1 MNSDAE
7 PPKENKNLAR
17 NIRLA
22 FPKLS
27 REVANARPRSLED
40 ALALRDWLRDKIWGN
55 DLTADERQERL
66 FTFNPKD
73 PRPWDKLE
81 MAVLDSRCLPLP
93 ESKLPTTQDELLE
106 LCTNL
111 LDRTDD
117 FHMLAHFVEGW
128 GDELP
133 AGALKAFCDQLWH
146 TKVNDYDFYRAVVL
160 GMHGAAVAYLSKQIP
175 RGHTAESAIRLIYRM
190 ALIWCAHDVQTTAA
204 RARRSMTKPLGWL
217 LAGTGKRIRA
227 GTVLAICR
235 PVYNMLVV
243 NTGRYR
249 TNEEIRG
256 GKKEAL
262 HSRHEDVKTIKAKV
276 EPLLINRSAR
286 SVSTRRERDGLLTA
300 IRGFAEAQDDLFWTE
315 LRKEKTSPEIA
326 HLQISQLWY
335 SGLTPL
341 QMIAVSVIRLIQ
353 IEAVLESRIA
363 GMHKCPMDGETIS
376 PPLLYF
382 RKEELPDNWRKR
394 ALLLIGDLRRV
405 ILDDPDHETRRDEDD
420 LPGHINDDFLEAALK
435 FFEEVASEPLPNDPS
450 TLKGARRTLA
460 TLNVCAAVRLAR

>member
-1 MNSDAE
+1 MNSDPE
-7 PPKENKNLAR
+7 PPKEDKNLAR
-17 NIRLA
+17 NIRVA
-22 FPKLS
+22 FAKLS
-27 REVANARPRSLED
+27 AEVAKARPRSLAA
-40 ALALRDWLRDKIWGN
+40 ALALQDLLRDKIWGN
-55 DLTADERQERL
+55 DLTPDERQERL

-73 PRPWDKLE
+73 SRPWDKLE

-93 ESKLPTTQDELLE
+93 ESKLPNTQDELVE

-111 LDRTDD
+111 LDRTGD

-133 AGALKAFCDQLWH
+133 AGALKMFCDQLWH
-146 TKVNDYDFYRAVVL
+146 TKVNDYDFYRAVVM
-160 GMHGAAVAYLSKQIP
+160 GMHGAAVAYLGKQIP

-190 ALIWCAHDVQTTAA
+190 ALIWCAHDVQATAA

-217 LAGTGKRIRA
+217 LAGTGRRMRA

-235 PVYNMLVV
+235 PVYKILTEH
-243 NTGRYR
+243 TGRYR

-256 GKKEAL
+256 GKKEARP
-262 HSRHEDVKTIKAKV
+262 SRHEDVKTIKAKV
-276 EPLLINRSAR
+276 EPSLADRPAR
-286 SVSTRRERDGLLTA
+286 VVSTRRERDGLLMA
-300 IRGFAEAQDDLFWTE
+300 IRRFIETQDNLFWNE

-326 HLQISQLWY
+326 NLQISQLWY

-341 QMIAVSVIRLIQ
+341 QMIAVSVVRLIQ
-353 IEAVLESRIA
+353 MEAILESRIA
-363 GMHKCPMDGETIS
+363 SMHNYPVGGVTIS
-376 PPLLYF
+376 PPVLHF
-382 RKEELPDNWRKR
+382 RKEELPVNWRKR
-394 ALLLIGDLRRV
+394 ALLLIDDLRRV

-420 LPGHINDDFLEAALK
+420 LPGHINDDFLDAALK

-450 TLKGARRTLA
+450 ALKGARRTLA